1 MASGSCCHP
10 RPLAATINDR
20 VGNDECFR
28 TQALGEAPSSF
39 GLMTTAENDPGPEN
53 EGKATEAP
61 APMPETP
68 PRLEQ
73 AAGGMAEA
81 QAWKG
86 RQIAKGWH
94 KLVDA
99 LRGHKSEEA

>member
-1 MASGSCCHP
+1 MASGSRCHP

-68 PRLEQ
+68 TRLEQ
-73 AAGGMAEA
+73 ASGGMAEA